1 MACLQKL
8 ELKPFEFQGHLAN
21 RRVTSFGLRYDYS
34 RRTVEAASEF
44 PPFLNE
50 LRAKAAEFAG
60 CDVSEFRQAGVNEYR
75 PGAGIGWHKDKELFG
90 IVVGVSLLA
99 PAMMRFRRAQG
110 RGWARLA
117 QTIAPRSMYVL
128 SGEARTEWEHSIPPV
143 DQLRYSLTFRTL
155 ASAVP
160 SDACVITIV
169 EVLAPLAPS
178 HPTNLN
184 SCAMRSDRSTSRG
197 AYLPTSREINEL
209 RLWDTRPSSGN
220 RGTRP
225 ISVLNFRLG
234 SKHRF

>member
-1 MACLQKL
+1 MTRQTALFQEVGGKPEQLTPAGFRYQEDAITEVEEATLVACLQKL

-34 RRTVEAASEF
+34 RRTVEAANEF

-60 CDVSEFRQAGVNEYR
+60 CGVSEFRQAGVNEYR

-90 IVVGVSLLA
+90 IVVGVSLSA
-99 PAMMRFRRAQG
+99 PATMRFRRAQG

-160 SDACVITIV
+160 S
-169 EVLAPLAPS
+169 
-178 HPTNLN
+178 
-184 SCAMRSDRSTSRG
+184 
-197 AYLPTSREINEL
+197 EL
-209 RLWDTRPSSGN
+209 VS
-220 RGTRP
+220 
-225 ISVLNFRLG
+225 
-234 SKHRF
+234 